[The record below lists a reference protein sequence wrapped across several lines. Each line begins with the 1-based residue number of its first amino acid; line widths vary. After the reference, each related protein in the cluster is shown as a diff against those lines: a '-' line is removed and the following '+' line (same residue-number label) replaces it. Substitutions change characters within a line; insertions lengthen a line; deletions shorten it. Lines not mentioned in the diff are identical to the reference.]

1 MRLLCWG
8 IGIVLETMDILLVPA
23 GYWSWRGLGAVGLW
37 YPLSSGLGS
46 AWPQAIYIP
55 VTIVNLNRCKF
66 HMPHGC
72 QFWLVCQ
79 HKLLHEWCHWFI
91 YTPVDAQVHV
101 SCTMRVLPYF
111 RPRLFNLGLQKCTPW
126 ADPFPKG
133 VWARD
138 YPMVCVMASE
148 VIDPSYN
155 RPPAGDC

>member
-55 VTIVNLNRCKF
+55 VTIVNLTRCKF

-79 HKLLHEWCHWFI
+79 HD
-91 YTPVDAQVHV
+91 T
-101 SCTMRVLPYF
+101 
-111 RPRLFNLGLQKCTPW
+111 
-126 ADPFPKG
+126 
-133 VWARD
+133 
-138 YPMVCVMASE
+138 MVCQLKITAWMVSLIYIYPCGCPGSCI
-148 VIDPSYN
+148 VYCLTSG
-155 RPPAGDC
+155 PAYLILGSRSVPHGQTLSKRGLGTRLPHGVCDDGKWGYRSQL